1 MVNVLSLLKAIV
13 SQIFVKR
20 IERSF
25 TSFFMVCWGR
35 LSILFLF
42 ASVPIGLPSNR
53 RPFGSAWQLGVS
65 QVEWELVEIH
75 VARDRANFTAEASD
89 LVSQH
94 ARSWDLD
101 GIVPIVVI
109 VTKRIGEVQ
118 DGHLRDLWRI
128 LRYIE
133 VSRLHWTLSNRV
145 RNQEEVEF
153 AIDYFWLLYKAIIDV
168 GTLWWVI
175 NEILTASMLRLL
187 EESLADSL
195 INDDQSDLRSLLG
208 FYILIIESIF

>member
-35 LSILFLF
+35 LSLLFLF
-42 ASVPIGLPSNR
+42 ASMPIGLPSNR

-109 VTKRIGEVQ
+109 VTKRISEVQ
-118 DGHLRDLWRI
+118 DGHLRDLRRI

-133 VSRLHWTLSNRV
+133 VSRLHWTLSNGV

-153 AIDYFWLLYKAIIDV
+153 AIYNFWLLNKAIVDV
-168 GTLWWVI
+168 CTLWWVV

-195 INDDQSDLRSLLG
+195 INDDQSDLRGLLG
-208 FYILIIESIF
+208 LYILIIQSIF